1 MYQNPY
7 LHVEVTKWDRIIAA
21 SYNDSS
27 STLFT
32 CPKCFCL
39 VVDKS
44 AVIILITVK
53 RSQNEVPT

>member
-7 LHVEVTKWDRIIAA
+7 LHDEVTKWDRIVAA
-21 SYNDSS
+21 SYNGSS

-44 AVIILITVK
+44 AVDHFNHCQKEL
-53 RSQNEVPT
+53 